1 MMSKRTV
8 SAITLALRMLV
19 SAPLYGG
26 NPGTPPR
33 SPNQAAST
41 YTAPTADE
49 AADMLF
55 MREEEKLARDVYLT
69 LFDAWGLTPF
79 ANIAVSEQSHMNAM
93 LLLLRKYR
101 LPDPA
106 AGNSIGEFT
115 DPDLQTLYDTLIAR
129 GLGSAVEG
137 LKVGALI
144 EEVDMRDILAAI
156 GRSTK
161 TDITAVYENLICGS
175 RNHLRAF
182 VNSIEA
188 LTGVPYAAQ
197 LLDQAAVDAI
207 VAAPMERC
215 GRR

>member
-1 MMSKRTV
+1 MSKRTV
-8 SAITLALRMLV
+8 SAITLALLMLV

-33 SPNQAAST
+33 SSNQAAST

>member
-1 MMSKRTV
+1 MSKRTV
-8 SAITLALRMLV
+8 SAITLALLMLV

-26 NPGTPPR
+26 SPGTPPR
-33 SPNQAAST
+33 SSNQAAAT
-41 YTAPTADE
+41 YVVPTAE
-49 AADMLF
+49 EVADMLF
-55 MREEEKLARDVYLT
+55 MREEEKLARDVYIT
-69 LFDAWGLTPF
+69 LFDAWGLAPF

-93 LLLLRKYR
+93 LLLLLKYR

-106 AGNSIGEFT
+106 AGNPIGEFT
-115 DPDLQTLYDTLIAR
+115 NPDLQTLYDTLIAR
-129 GLGSAVEG
+129 GLSSAVEG

-156 GRSTK
+156 ARSTK

-182 VNSIEA
+182 VNAIEA
-188 LTGVPYAAQ
+188 LTGVPYTAQ
-197 LLDQAAVDAI
+197 LLDQAAVNAI

-215 GRR
+215 GQR

>member
-1 MMSKRTV
+1 MSKRTV
-8 SAITLALRMLV
+8 SAITLALLMLV

-26 NPGTPPR
+26 SPGTPPR
-33 SPNQAAST
+33 SSNQAAST
-41 YTAPTADE
+41 YVVPTAEE

-55 MREEEKLARDVYLT
+55 MREEEKLARDVYIT
-69 LFDAWGLTPF
+69 LFDAWGLAPF

-93 LLLLRKYR
+93 LLLLLKYR

-106 AGNSIGEFT
+106 AGNPIGEFT
-115 DPDLQTLYDTLIAR
+115 NPDLQTLYDTLIAR
-129 GLGSAVEG
+129 GLSSAVEG

-156 GRSTK
+156 ARSTK

-182 VNSIEA
+182 VNAIEA
-188 LTGVPYAAQ
+188 LTGVPYTAQ
-197 LLDQAAVDAI
+197 LLDQAAVNAI

-215 GRR
+215 GQR